1 VILQPRAL
9 CRAISTLF
17 AEVRWIETGDLA
29 RALERPVS
37 ERPLLLDART
47 PAEHALSHLVGARRV
62 APDLAD
68 LDLSKDTPLVVYC
81 SVGYR
86 SALACKH
93 LAQLG
98 YTDVRN
104 LAGGIFQWANEGRPL
119 QANGQ
124 AAARVH
130 PFSRLW
136 GLWLARERRADV

>member
-1 VILQPRAL
+1 VISAV
-9 CRAISTLF
+9 F
-17 AEVRWIETGDLA
+17 AEVHWIETGELA
-29 RALERPVS
+29 RALERPAS

-47 PAEHALSHLVGARRV
+47 PVEHAVSHLAGARRV
-62 APDLAD
+62 APDTVD
-68 LDLSKDTPLVVYC
+68 LHLPKGAPLVVYC

-86 SALACKH
+86 SALACKR

-119 QANGQ
+119 QADGEP
-124 AAARVH
+124 AAHVH